1 MQVAKPATFP
11 GSSNAVSRSVYL
23 TITLYPDESRGNPRH
38 RRDSGVLDMSVKTN
52 LFTALDTVLNE
63 VSASLPLETSR
74 RLKQLDERWQKERG
88 KRLAAEQRLR
98 ERKKQEELNRAK
110 ILFADSVSVS
120 SSTILVGELA
130 KILKQNGMDT
140 GQHRFFERLRQDGY
154 LYRTKS
160 GQNLPTQR
168 SLELGVLCVK
178 ETSIVRSN
186 GRVSLT
192 LTPKVTGKGQVY
204 FVNKYLG
211 R

>member
-1 MQVAKPATFP
+1 
-11 GSSNAVSRSVYL
+11 
-23 TITLYPDESRGNPRH
+23 
-38 RRDSGVLDMSVKTN
+38 MSVKKN
-52 LFTALDTVLNE
+52 LFTALDAVLNT
-63 VSASLPLETSR
+63 VSNEGAAVLTSKSSGQ
-74 RLKQLDERWQKERG
+74 LKQLDERWQKERS
-88 KRLAAEQRLR
+88 KRLAAERQLR
-98 ERKKQEELNRAK
+98 EHKKQADSNRAK

-120 SSTILVGELA
+120 STTILVGDLA

-140 GQHRFFERLRQDGY
+140 GQHRLFERLRQDGY
-154 LYRTKS
+154 LYRTKT

-168 SLELGVLCVK
+168 SLELGILCIK

-204 FVNKYLG
+204 FVNKYLD